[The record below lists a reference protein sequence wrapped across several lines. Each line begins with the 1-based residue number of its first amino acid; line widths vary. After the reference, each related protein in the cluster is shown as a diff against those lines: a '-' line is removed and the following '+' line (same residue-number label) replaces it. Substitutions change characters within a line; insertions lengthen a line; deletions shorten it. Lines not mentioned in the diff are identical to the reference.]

1 MKRLTKYSLI
11 IFTAISL
18 QSKGQ
23 SSIPY
28 EGKNCKGYI
37 FDSSHFVFK
46 TVPDQQSRFTPSK
59 TNIDQAEEILI
70 KRIVQA
76 NSKRENQLSGCPVI
90 DQKLKKYCRQYVGFV
105 NSKGERVIWIN
116 LFWNKDLIDDA
127 AKDIIRVNDGCSY
140 YWNVGVNIDRKL
152 ICDLQVNGNG

>member
-1 MKRLTKYSLI
+1 
-11 IFTAISL
+11 
-18 QSKGQ
+18 
-23 SSIPY
+23 
-28 EGKNCKGYI
+28 
-37 FDSSHFVFK
+37 
-46 TVPDQQSRFTPSK
+46 
-59 TNIDQAEEILI
+59 
-70 KRIVQA
+70 
-76 NSKRENQLSGCPVI
+76 VI
-90 DQKLKKYCRQYVGFV
+90 DRKLKKYCRQYVGFV